1 MRNLLKLVFTLL
13 LLFGFVGCK
22 KAEEDLVGDSLDG
35 LDLETYVETA
45 EIPENFSIAFD
56 PSKVESLGKAS
67 VHTAIIL
74 EFVEKDRIVIDE
86 LVHGEIIDTTN
97 YAEGPWLEAEHNGVR
112 EYLIIYDGGAS
123 LGMDSG
129 MNGGFTYGIQIDGIS
144 LSNKMSLVIENS
156 PGPPGNIA
164 QEFGFDLKSDYGS
177 FVNLDFMDYKDALSE
192 VEDVLYAVGVPE
204 VAVAETYSLDLDT
217 MLEHYN
223 LYLDSR
229 SYFGIDEEDDQY
241 TWSKDDE
248 SYSFFFRQVVDDIP
262 LTNTFWPKHEGV
274 PGKSV
279 ESSGEIGGTTSSVV
293 YSKDGIISLSAINL
307 LDVEESGEKKPL
319 INPAT
324 ALKSVIDSYSEL
336 LPGQETSVTSM
347 ELCYVA
353 ILIDEESYQ
362 LIPAWIFEITEEDE
376 WDDPHNGTIMLND
389 YSYFVVN
396 AITGEQIEKASDM
409 K

>member
-129 MNGGFTYGIQIDGIS
+129 MNGGFTYGMQIEGIS

-177 FVNLDFMDYKDALSE
+177 FVNLDFMDYTDALSE
-192 VEDVLYAVGVPE
+192 VEDILYAVGLPE

-223 LYLDSR
+223 LYLDSS

-262 LTNTFWPKHEGV
+262 LVNMPWSKVQGI
-274 PGKSV
+274 PGKNTGHSDEIGYTSV
-279 ESSGEIGGTTSSVV
+279 ELI
-293 YSKDGIISLSAINL
+293 YSKDEIISLSAISL
-307 LDVEESGEKKPL
+307 LDVEETGEKKPL

-324 ALKSVIDSYSEL
+324 ALKSVIDSYSEIL
-336 LPGQETSVTSM
+336 LGQETSVTSM

-353 ILIDEESYQ
+353 ILKGENSYN
-362 LIPAWIFEITEEDE
+362 LIPAWVFEVAEADE
-376 WDDPHNGTIMLND
+376 WNDSHDGTIMLND
-389 YSYFVVN
+389 YSYYVIN

-409 K
+409 E